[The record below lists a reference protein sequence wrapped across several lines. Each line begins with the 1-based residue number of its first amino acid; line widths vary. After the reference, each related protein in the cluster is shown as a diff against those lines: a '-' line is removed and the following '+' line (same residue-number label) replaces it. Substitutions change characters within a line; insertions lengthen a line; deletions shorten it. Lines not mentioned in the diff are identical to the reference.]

1 MPEPVV
7 RPPTP
12 ADRDALLALMDAYI
26 VDFYRSPR
34 PPRETHIIENL
45 SETEAADYVVA
56 RNSPHEDSVE
66 VPWAG

>member
-1 MPEPVV
+1 VGDDLEHEAELEP
-7 RPPTP
+7 
-12 ADRDALLALMDAYI
+12 RDLVY
-26 VDFYRSPR
+26 V

-45 SETEAADYVVA
+45 SETDPADYVVA